1 MRVKVNI
8 KDLLVLFCTF
18 FKIGLFTFGGGY
30 AMIPLIEREI
40 VDKKGWL
47 DQSVASD
54 MVAIAEAT
62 PGPIAVNMATF
73 VGSQRCGVLGAFFS
87 TLGLVLPSFFI
98 IILISV
104 FLSLV
109 QDNLWVASAFK
120 GIRIG
125 VVVLIANAGIKMTK
139 KMPKLLVTI
148 IMCVVAFGLAAFTGI
163 DVVFII
169 VGGGIVGIVYQTIMA
184 KKQLKSKE
192 GKV

>member
-1 MRVKVNI
+1 MKVKANI
-8 KDLLVLFCTF
+8 KDLLILFWTF

-40 VDKKGWL
+40 VEKKGWL

-73 VGSQRCGVLGAFFS
+73 VGCQRCGFLGAFFA
-87 TLGLVLPSFFI
+87 TLGLVIPSFVI
-98 IILISV
+98 IIIIS
-104 FLSLV
+104 LCLALV
-109 QDNLWVASAFK
+109 KDNVWVESAFK
-120 GIRIG
+120 GIRVG

-139 KMPKLLVTI
+139 KVPKLAATFA
-148 IMCVVAFGLAAFTGI
+148 VVIASFALSAFTGV

-169 VGGGIVGIVYQTIMA
+169 LAGGLFGIIYQSIMA
-184 KKQLKSKE
+184 KKQLKNKE

>member
-1 MRVKVNI
+1 MRVKANF
-8 KDLLVLFCTF
+8 KDLFVLFWTF

-30 AMIPLIEREI
+30 AMIPLIERDI
-40 VDKKGWL
+40 VEKKGWL

-73 VGSQRCGVLGAFFS
+73 VGCQRCGVLGAFFA
-87 TLGLVLPSFFI
+87 TLGLVLPSFVI
-98 IILISV
+98 IIVIS
-104 FLSLV
+104 LCLALV
-109 QDNLWVASAFK
+109 QDNVWVASAFK
-120 GIRIG
+120 GIRVG

-148 IMCVVAFGLAAFTGI
+148 VMCIVAFGLAAFTGI

-169 VGGGIVGIVYQTIMA
+169 IGGGIVGIVYQTIVA
-184 KKQLKSKE
+184 NKQLKNKE
-192 GKV
+192 ENA

>member
-1 MRVKVNI
+1 MRVKANI
-8 KDLLVLFCTF
+8 KDLFVLFWTF

-40 VDKKGWL
+40 VEKKGWL

-73 VGSQRCGVLGAFFS
+73 VGCQRCGVLGAFFA
-87 TLGLVLPSFFI
+87 TLGLVIPSFCI
-98 IILISV
+98 IIAIS
-104 FLSLV
+104 LCLALV
-109 QDNLWVASAFK
+109 QDNVWVESAFK
-120 GIRIG
+120 GIRVG
-125 VVVLIANAGIKMTK
+125 VVVLVLNAGIKMTK

-148 IMCVVAFGLAAFTGI
+148 VMCIVAFGLAAFTKT

-169 VGGGIVGIVYQTIMA
+169 VGGGIAGIVYQTIMA
-184 KKQLKSKE
+184 KKQLKNKE
-192 GKV
+192 GKQ

>member
-8 KDLLVLFCTF
+8 KDLLVLFWTF

-73 VGSQRCGVLGAFFS
+73 VGSQRCGMLGAFFS
-87 TLGLVLPSFFI
+87 TLGLVLPSFCI

-104 FLSLV
+104 FLSL
-109 QDNLWVASAFK
+109 L
-120 GIRIG
+120 
-125 VVVLIANAGIKMTK
+125 VVVIVFSVGRY
-139 KMPKLLVTI
+139 KLSFFSY
-148 IMCVVAFGLAAFTGI
+148 VV
-163 DVVFII
+163 DVVCCG
-169 VGGGIVGIVYQTIMA
+169 V
-184 KKQLKSKE
+184 
-192 GKV
+192 

>member
-1 MRVKVNI
+1 MRVKANI
-8 KDLLVLFCTF
+8 KDLFVLFWTF

-30 AMIPLIEREI
+30 AMIPLIERDI
-40 VDKKGWL
+40 VEKKGWL

-73 VGSQRCGVLGAFFS
+73 VGCQRCGVLGAFFS
-87 TLGLVLPSFFI
+87 TLGLVLPSFVI
-98 IILISV
+98 IIIISI
-104 FLSLV
+104 FLALV
-109 QDNLWVASAFK
+109 QDNVWVESAFK
-120 GIRIG
+120 GIRVG

-148 IMCVVAFGLAAFTGI
+148 FMCIVAFGLAAFTKI

-169 VGGGIVGIVYQTIMA
+169 IGGGIVGIVYQTIMA
-184 KKQLKSKE
+184 NKQLKNKE
-192 GKV
+192 GKA

>member
-1 MRVKVNI
+1 MRVKANI
-8 KDLLVLFCTF
+8 KDLLVLFWTF

-87 TLGLVLPSFFI
+87 TLGLVLPSFCI

-120 GIRIG
+120 GIRVG

-169 VGGGIVGIVYQTIMA
+169 IGGGIVGIVYQTIMA

-192 GKV
+192 GKA

>member
-8 KDLLVLFCTF
+8 KDLLVLFWTF

-192 GKV
+192 GKA